1 MNRWRPMTIAT
12 GDRPIGDA
20 AVRAGLSS
28 ADSDPMSHDRPP
40 HRFLV
45 PLDESALTPETI
57 ELSTRLAHEVNG
69 SITLFAVVPLA
80 APPGDLGGV
89 GPVPETGAE
98 LEQQEQLD
106 RLARE
111 RLDDI
116 VARIGDDVNMH
127 TKISWGPAG
136 PAIVDEIEHGAHDVV
151 VVPTRREGE
160 LGHLVHDHTLRHVL
174 HHSAVPVLVV
184 PAGSRS

>member
-1 MNRWRPMTIAT
+1 MTIASAYK
-12 GDRPIGDA
+12 PIGDA
-20 AVRAGLSS
+20 AVRAGRPA
-28 ADSDPMSHDRPP
+28 ADSDAMSHDRPP

-45 PLDESALTPETI
+45 PLDESALTSETVD
-57 ELSTRLAHEVNG
+57 LAARLAHEVNG
-69 SITLFAVVPLA
+69 TVTLFAVAPLA
-80 APPGDLGGV
+80 TAAGDVAGLGL
-89 GPVPETGAE
+89 VPEAGAE
-98 LEQQEQLD
+98 LEPQEQLD

-111 RLDDI
+111 RLDDS
-116 VARIGDDVNMH
+116 VARIGDGVDMR

-136 PAIVDEIEHGAHDVV
+136 PAIVDEIEQGAHDLV
-151 VVPTRREGE
+151 VVPSRREGE